1 MAVENIVR
9 AINQNLFSQEVA
21 GVYAILDGASVD
33 GLLMNLY
40 NLQPEY
46 FCLYPGE
53 LKPDM
58 AEVAPYL
65 VHLQAGS
72 EFTQW
77 VIDQGWG
84 NHWGIFVVSQ
94 ANLRTLRQHFRKFI
108 IVYSDGQPLYF
119 RYYDPRVMRL
129 YLPTCN
135 AEELETIFG
144 PVDYYLVESDDASIA
159 LRFQLVSGSL
169 RQEKVQLGRT
179 R

>member
-1 MAVENIVR
+1 MALENIVR
-9 AINQNLFSQEVA
+9 AINQNLFSQDRDRI
-21 GVYAILDGASVD
+21 YAILDGASVD

-40 NLQPEY
+40 NQQPEHV
-46 FCLYPGE
+46 CLYPGE

-65 VHLQAGS
+65 VHLQPGS

-94 ANLRTLRQHFRKFI
+94 ASLRDLRQHFRKFI
-108 IVYSDGQPLYF
+108 MVYSDGQPLYF
-119 RYYDPRVMRL
+119 RYYDPRVMRV

-135 AEELETIFG
+135 ADELETIFG
-144 PVDYYLVESDDASIA
+144 PVGYYLVESESPDIA

-169 RQEKVQLGRT
+169 RQEKLQLNST